1 MSITHNEYEMIK
13 KMIGDFLQ
21 QRREEVGLTQAGVA
35 ESAGIRE
42 STVQR
47 IESGKFIPGG
57 KTLLRLCEALSL
69 QLIFQ
74 ASSKPNLKKEMQAG
88 WVQRGQ
94 FTGTIDNPGTLDDSQ
109 LEKLIAQLGN
119 YFFERR
125 KKLRLTPEMLSEI
138 ARLGIPSIQRI
149 ETGQHFPDGK
159 TIVKLCYGL
168 DSVFYPMER
177 PADGSLVTFG

>member
-74 ASSKPNLKKEMQAG
+74 ASSKPNLKKEMRSEEHTSELQS
-88 WVQRGQ
+88 RGH
-94 FTGTIDNPGTLDDSQ
+94 LVCRLL
-109 LEKLIAQLGN
+109 LEK
-119 YFFERR
+119 
-125 KKLRLTPEMLSEI
+125 KK
-138 ARLGIPSIQRI
+138 
-149 ETGQHFPDGK
+149 K
-159 TIVKLCYGL
+159 N
-168 DSVFYPMER
+168 
-177 PADGSLVTFG
+177 

>member
-109 LEKLIAQLGN
+109 LEKLITQLGN
-119 YFFERR
+119 YFFNGE
-125 KKLRLTPEMLSEI
+125 KNWRLLQKCSPETAALVFQANNELKI
-138 ARLGIPSIQRI
+138 VN
-149 ETGQHFPDGK
+149 TFPAEK
-159 TIVKLCYGL
+159 
-168 DSVFYPMER
+168 P
-177 PADGSLVTFG
+177 

>member
-42 STVQR
+42 RTVQR

-69 QLIFQ
+69 QLLFQ
-74 ASSKPNLKKEMQAG
+74 ASSKPNLQKEMQAG

-94 FTGTIDNPGTLDDSQ
+94 FTGTIDHPGTVEDCQLDH
-109 LEKLIAQLGN
+109 
-119 YFFERR
+119 
-125 KKLRLTPEMLSEI
+125 LT
-138 ARLGIPSIQRI
+138 
-149 ETGQHFPDGK
+149 TQHGSH
-159 TIVKLCYGL
+159 
-168 DSVFYPMER
+168 SVE
-177 PADGSLVTFG
+177 

>member
-94 FTGTIDNPGTLDDSQ
+94 CTGTVDNRGPSDDAQ
-109 LEKLIAQLGN
+109 LEKLITQLGN
-119 YFFERR
+119 SLFERR
-125 KKLRLTPEMLSEI
+125 KTLRRRPEMLSEI
-138 ARLGIPSIQRI
+138 ARLGIPSRQRI
-149 ETGQHFPDGK
+149 DTAEHFRDGK

-168 DSVFYPMER
+168 HSGLCPMER
-177 PADGSLVTFG
+177 PADGSLVT